1 MKYAIKVTEHL
12 TKVEIVEANSFNK
25 AKEKVVNA
33 YFNED
38 IILNADNSDVDVDFE
53 DDFDCEGNCLNVVKV
68 KRNLYD

>member
-53 DDFDCEGNCLNVVKV
+53 DDSEFYEKEMDLQNMETTL
-68 KRNLYD
+68 